1 MFNYT
6 ATAVVNE
13 SSESLLLMLE
23 YSKNV
28 KWNAHAAT
36 DENLARCLGV
46 SADVLLWSVFCVS
59 KWSHV
64 NGFRDAFDCVIFGC
78 GDRELRAW
86 SILCSKYSSKLKCS
100 FLITSEIND
109 CSWILGVSITALI
122 ARKHCSVQRARAESM
137 NPPRRRL
144 NICF

>member
-28 KWNAHAAT
+28 KWNAHAAI

-78 GDRELRAW
+78 VDHELGAW
-86 SILCSKYSSKLKCS
+86 SILANVLNSSRFS